1 MAAGFENSEV
11 SSTLQEDEI
20 VHLSEELGWLVIGEQ
35 PELKIIGEVD
45 KIKARGEEEEEK
57 ERCYTALVHL
67 KAPKDDSLAAAD
79 ARAPVDLVTVLDVSG
94 SMRGQKLELVKTAME
109 FVIRN
114 LRQQDRLAIVSFS
127 DEPKV
132 HLGLKRM
139 THDGR
144 AAALSAVEKLR
155 SLGGTEIRPGLKA
168 GFDLLSRRKNRNPVS
183 SIMLLSDGMDNAITF
198 KRCKVLPVDS
208 YLEDCSERVPVHTF
222 GFGSDH
228 DPEAMLSIAEAT
240 GGSFCYVQEES
251 TVQHAFAQCIGGL
264 LSVVAQEVEVFI
276 EASGGAKIKSVE
288 ATAGMTAMDGDRAA
302 TVKLGSLYAEEER
315 DILVELLLPSSDSSS
330 LSMELL
336 KVEGSFQDPGQ
347 SNKTQLLATSSLV
360 IQELKA
366 GEEEEATKIEVDRQ
380 KNRVSASKAMAAARK
395 LGSGSLAS
403 AKQVLVDV
411 KQKIESSRAF
421 GAGDGLSRRL
431 VRELDELIQCMKR
444 DYYHSEGHAVL
455 LAKGNSHCNQRASYQ
470 SRARKRPAFF
480 EGGRGGR
487 GGRGAGAKPRSN
499 AAPCLGASAKRMSTG
514 GVLSESLVQ
523 ETSSDD
529 ESYRTSAMVDMLDK
543 SKKFKSKR

>member
-45 KIKARGEEEEEK
+45 KIKARGEEEEEE

-67 KAPKDDSLAAAD
+67 KAPKSDSSDD

-139 THDGR
+139 TYDGR
-144 AAALSAVEKLR
+144 EAALSAVEKLR
-155 SLGGTEIRPGLKA
+155 TLGGTEIRPGLKA
-168 GFDLLSRRKNRNPVS
+168 GFDLLSRRRNRNPVS

-264 LSVVAQEVEVFI
+264 LSVVAQEVEVCI
-276 EASGGAKIKSVE
+276 EASGGAKIRSVE
-288 ATAGMTAMDGDRAA
+288 ATAGTTAMDGDRAA

-330 LSMELL
+330 SSMELL
-336 KVEGSFQDPGQ
+336 KVGGSFRDPGQ
-347 SNKTQLLATSSLV
+347 SNKTQQFATSSLV

-366 GEEEEATKIEVDRQ
+366 GEEEEAVRIEVDRQ

-403 AKQVLVDV
+403 AKQALVDV
-411 KQKIESSRAF
+411 KEKIESSRAF
-421 GAGDGLSRRL
+421 GAGDGLSKRL
-431 VRELDELIQCMKR
+431 VRELDELIQCMKE
-444 DYYHSEGHAVL
+444 DYYQFGGHAML

-470 SRARKRPAFF
+470 PTYQPTSRFAGCSSNNVPLCGSTNHSSSNVAFANFSKFDFHAR
-480 EGGRGGR
+480 
-487 GGRGAGAKPRSN
+487 S
-499 AAPCLGASAKRMSTG
+499 
-514 GVLSESLVQ
+514 SLAQ
-523 ETSSDD
+523 DDEPETSY
-529 ESYRTSAMVDMLDK
+529 ETSAMVDMLDK
-543 SKKFKSKR
+543 SKKFKSNR

>member
-1 MAAGFENSEV
+1 MAAGFEKFEV
-11 SSTLQEDEI
+11 SGMDVTLEEEEI

-45 KIKARGEEEEEK
+45 KIKAKGEEQV
-57 ERCYTALVHL
+57 ERIFTALVHL
-67 KAPKDDSLAAAD
+67 KAPKDESSAAD
-79 ARAPVDLVTVLDVSG
+79 SARAPVDLVTVLDVSG

-139 THDGR
+139 THEGR
-144 AAALSAVEKLR
+144 AAALNAVEKLR

-183 SIMLLSDGMDNAITF
+183 SILLLSDGMDNAIMF

-208 YLEDCSERVPVHTF
+208 YLENGSERVPVHTF

-240 GGSFCYVQEES
+240 GGSFCYVQEEFA
-251 TVQHAFAQCIGGL
+251 VQHAFAQFIGGL
-264 LSVVAQEVEVFI
+264 LSVVAQEVEVWM
-276 EASGGAKIKSVE
+276 EASGRARIKSVE
-288 ATAGMTAMDGDRAA
+288 ATAGTTAMAGDRAA

-315 DILVELLLPSSDSSS
+315 DILVELLLPGSDSSS
-330 LSMELL
+330 SSLELL
-336 KVEGSFQDPGQ
+336 KVGGSFRDP
-347 SNKTQLLATSSLV
+347 SSDKTQQLATSSLV

-380 KNRVSASKAMAAARK
+380 KNRVSASKAMAAARR
-395 LGSGSLAS
+395 LGCRSSEDLAS
-403 AKQVLVDV
+403 AKQALLDV

-421 GAGDGLSRRL
+421 GAGDVLSKGLVS
-431 VRELDELIQCMKR
+431 ELEELIQCMMG
-444 DYYHSEGHAVL
+444 DYYRSGGHAVL
-455 LAKGNSHCNQRASYQ
+455 LAAENSHVNQRSTYQ
-470 SRARKRPAFF
+470 SRAP
-480 EGGRGGR
+480 
-487 GGRGAGAKPRSN
+487 
-499 AAPCLGASAKRMSTG
+499 SAKR
-514 GVLSESLVQ
+514 ECSL
-523 ETSSDD
+523 T
-529 ESYRTSAMVDMLDK
+529 SYRTSAMVDMLDK
-543 SKKFKSKR
+543 SKKFKSER